1 MRPVV
6 LMSFAGLLAVVATAN
21 AQQTPAPPAAVP
33 SVTVPRQTPPPGQQ
47 PATAPPTIPAPGQQ
61 QGQRGQQGSG
71 QQGQGQPQPPGRGAP
86 PPGVPAVPY
95 VLPPRAEPPSTWQ
108 NVKIDVAISDSVTA
122 EVQTRKTINLLILDG
137 RSGQIRSTGSNSVIN
152 VDAAPTIRQ
161 DGRIYLHLTLEYQP
175 ELTIEQNQIL
185 SKQGGAGRLP
195 VFIESLSLILVDGK
209 MMVASQSADPRS
221 ERKVTVEITATVQ
234 K

>member
-1 MRPVV
+1 
-6 LMSFAGLLAVVATAN
+6 MSFAGLLAVVATGN
-21 AQQTPAPPAAVP
+21 AQQTPAPPAPVP
-33 SVTVPRQTPPPGQQ
+33 TVSVPRQTPPPGQQ
-47 PATAPPTIPAPGQQ
+47 PATAPPTIPAPGQ
-61 QGQRGQQGSG
+61 GQRGQQGGRQG
-71 QQGQGQPQPPGRGAP
+71 QQPPPPGRGPSIA
-86 PPGVPAVPY
+86 GVPVVPT
-95 VLPPRAEPPSTWQ
+95 VPTPSRPEPPSSWQ
-108 NVKIDVAISDSVTA
+108 NIKIDVAISDSVTA
-122 EVQTRKTINLLILDG
+122 EVQTRKTISLLILDG
-137 RSGQIRSTGSNSVIN
+137 RSGQIRSTGNNSVIN

-175 ELTIEQNQIL
+175 ELTNEQNQIL
-185 SKQGGAGRLP
+185 GKQGSGGRLP

>member
-61 QGQRGQQGSG
+61 QGQRGQQG
-71 QQGQGQPQPPGRGAP
+71 QPQPAGRGAP
-86 PPGVPAVPY
+86 PPGGPAVPY

-185 SKQGGAGRLP
+185 SKQGGTGRLP